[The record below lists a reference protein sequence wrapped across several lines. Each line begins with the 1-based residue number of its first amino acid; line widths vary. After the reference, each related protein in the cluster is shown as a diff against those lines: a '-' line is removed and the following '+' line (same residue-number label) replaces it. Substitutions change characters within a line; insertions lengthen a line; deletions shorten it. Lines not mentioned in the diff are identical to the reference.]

1 MDLIRR
7 VVIFL
12 GITIIAIVVTYFVA
26 FNDLEKETLP
36 ILSPRDINPELVDS
50 SLHNRGIGTE
60 GIYHQ
65 ISPFNLV
72 DPHGL
77 EVSENVIKNK
87 VVIVDF
93 FFVSCGSICPI
104 MTKNL
109 KRVHDFYK
117 KNHNVL
123 ILSHTVWPEMDSVS
137 VLNNYANEHDANYE
151 TWRFLTGDKK
161 ELYRLAR
168 KDYMVV
174 PAIND
179 PNYQHG
185 SEADFIHTEN
195 VVLIDKKKRIR
206 GYYDGT
212 DENAMKKLISDIGK
226 LL

>member
-1 MDLIRR
+1 M
-7 VVIFL
+7 
-12 GITIIAIVVTYFVA
+12 
-26 FNDLEKETLP
+26 
-36 ILSPRDINPELVDS
+36 DS
-50 SLHNRGIGTE
+50 SLHNRGIGKE

-65 ISPFNLV
+65 ISQFNLV
-72 DPHGL
+72 DQHGL
-77 EVSENVIKNK
+77 EVTEKAIENK
-87 VVIVDF
+87 VVVADF

-109 KRVHDFYK
+109 QRVHDFYQ
-117 KNHNVL
+117 KNQNVL
-123 ILSHTVWPEMDSVS
+123 ILSHTVWPEMDSVN
-137 VLNNYANEHDANYE
+137 VLNNYANQYNANYE
-151 TWRFLTGDKK
+151 TWRFLTGDKR

-168 KDYMVV
+168 NDYMVV

-212 DENAMKKLISDIGK
+212 DENEMKKLVSDIGK

>member
-26 FNDLEKETLP
+26 FNDFEKQTLP

-72 DPHGL
+72 DQHGL

-117 KNHNVL
+117 KNNDVL

-185 SEADFIHTEN
+185 NEADFIHTEN

-212 DENAMKKLISDIGK
+212 DENAMKKLVSDIGK

>member
-1 MDLIRR
+1 MDLIKR

-26 FNDLEKETLP
+26 FNDFEKETLP

-72 DPHGL
+72 DQHGL

-151 TWRFLTGDKK
+151 TWRFLTGNKK

-179 PNYQHG
+179 PTSQHG

>member
-26 FNDLEKETLP
+26 FNDFEKETLP

-72 DPHGL
+72 DQHGL

-168 KDYMVV
+168 KDYMIV
-174 PAIND
+174 PVIND
-179 PNYQHG
+179 PNNQHG

-212 DENAMKKLISDIGK
+212 DENAMKKLVSDIGK